1 MSALLTPQTAPRT
14 TRDRTYWLAWIFLFP
29 AVLGIIILRA
39 PSMVFVPSLPFDEGA
54 KVFAYFYQHR
64 DAREI
69 LRFKSGYLPLIGN
82 LIGYLAVR
90 VPTRAIPY
98 ALAGSAVLISSVTYS
113 FFFGRYFRRWI
124 PSDLNRALI
133 CLILALAPI
142 ADCLLVTISDYSLW
156 NLLIILIVLT
166 VWRPSDRP
174 LFRLL
179 HGLTLNVLIWAHP
192 LTIIIAP
199 LVLWRAFAERA
210 SPTFYRVI
218 FFNLIVHQVF
228 GVAGILTTRGL
239 WDHET
244 GVPIDVSVISKLAD
258 ATGWTIQIIT
268 ATAFRT
274 AFGSLTFQSTY
285 RAGSTLPIIWISFC
299 IAASGWVAYRN
310 PQIRSLLLGLVYLI
324 VALTFLSCFLRYE
337 DVHGDPIGFIR
348 YSPRYIYIQSL
359 CFLLL
364 FATLLSSGW
373 GIIWA
378 QSSNGER
385 AARYAGWSAAPLAVL
400 VCYYAILNTQF
411 GYFVPNAKRTGP
423 YYDTSP
429 ENGLIVQKFFNQL
442 ADRERINGSHRQ
454 IQLVAEKLNDWP
466 IAIDT
471 TISQPQLSLRMTHG
485 ARVLA
490 VVLTLI
496 VFSFLVG
503 SWRKQWLVLRTG

>member
-14 TRDRTYWLAWIFLFP
+14 TRDRTYWLAWIFLFL

-113 FFFGRYFRRWI
+113 LFFGRYFRRWI

-210 SPTFYRVI
+210 NPTFYRVI

-239 WDHET
+239 WDHEDWCSDRCKCDLEI
-244 GVPIDVSVISKLAD
+244 GRRHRLDNSDHNSHCVPNR
-258 ATGWTIQIIT
+258 
-268 ATAFRT
+268 FRIVN
-274 AFGSLTFQSTY
+274 
-285 RAGSTLPIIWISFC
+285 LPINVPRRVNSPNHLDLVLHC
-299 IAASGWVAYRN
+299 RLGVGCLPKSTNSQPLV
-310 PQIRSLLLGLVYLI
+310 GLVYLI

-337 DVHGDPIGFIR
+337 DVHGDRSVSFVIR
-348 YSPRYIYIQSL
+348 RVTSISSHSAFCFCSPLY
-359 CFLLL
+359 
-364 FATLLSSGW
+364 
-373 GIIWA
+373 
-378 QSSNGER
+378 
-385 AARYAGWSAAPLAVL
+385 
-400 VCYYAILNTQF
+400 
-411 GYFVPNAKRTGP
+411 
-423 YYDTSP
+423 
-429 ENGLIVQKFFNQL
+429 
-442 ADRERINGSHRQ
+442 
-454 IQLVAEKLNDWP
+454 
-466 IAIDT
+466 
-471 TISQPQLSLRMTHG
+471 
-485 ARVLA
+485 
-490 VVLTLI
+490 
-496 VFSFLVG
+496 
-503 SWRKQWLVLRTG
+503 